1 MKNKFSKVFFVIVAL
16 LAVCLLAVACNPDE
30 QNPSDPVKYTVT
42 YVGGTGTTG
51 TAPTGGEYAESA
63 KFNLPDAGTLAKP
76 DHTFGGWSYG
86 GTTYATGA
94 EFTMPKNDVEFTAVW
109 VVKNQ
114 LVQYDKTFVAT
125 LVLDKDSN
133 NGFIEI
139 SNDVIGAQPTTVNF
153 TYTLSG
159 TALAITLANNG
170 GTFNGTLEN
179 NVITITITYNSKAYE
194 FKASDPTPTDA
205 PTVTFDANGGTGTAP
220 AAPTITK
227 TDNGYSFKI
236 PANTYTAP
244 AEKEFDK
251 WQIIVKGKDTQ
262 QPDYRPAN
270 QTYIAKA
277 GEEITIKA
285 IWKDIEVIPISGVT
299 YVGSCT
305 VPQKTIVGGMTGG
318 GQTYTKFVIDTESDP
333 KTVHYLYE
341 GISDLVASNY
351 VKVDTLPAA
360 QGETPTPCLEVK
372 LADEIAYYIVI
383 NLNNT
388 ITLYNTS
395 GDPLTNGTFTK
406 DTGPIDPQPTTY
418 TVTFNPNNGGDTWKV
433 TVNANGK
440 VEKPATDPTI
450 SGGKLFRYWTDTDGY
465 EYDFNSA
472 VNANITLYAK
482 YDYKASFNAGGAMG
496 TVPADIWVKG
506 GFLGSKFPNA
516 GNLTKDDA
524 VFDGWTD
531 GETKYSAG
539 ESIPQATATYTA
551 VWRTTFNVKFSAGN
565 GGQGTSPATIT
576 EQQPGAT
583 ITLPANP
590 YTVKSSYTGFSFSGW
605 LVDGNLKQ
613 PGETFAMPKKDLT
626 VIAQWT
632 AGTFNVTY
640 KPGDHGTGD
649 AVTIPTPAK
658 ANGIELSSVPTGF
671 TIENQ
676 YILYGWTVEGDDSGD
691 IYGGSDAKYPLGAD
705 VTFVAQYLHM
715 YGGEDNEGNIYI
727 QLDFDTN
734 TGFIMNYYTEV
745 ETALTISTDGE
756 NITITPDGGTAC
768 TGTFVNNQLNIVLT
782 VGGTDYA
789 FGTVTPVTPD
799 PGPDDPD
806 PSGYVSTN
814 LKDVTGQI
822 FTFADPTQAIYSTAT
837 KDYVGATIT
846 WHATF
851 GYNIKFIPDLSKP
864 TSGTSKIDL
873 QESDAI
879 TQEYEKTT
887 FTQFSTSQYKIK
899 FGFIM
904 DNGARKMVIESI
916 IIGEVEKLTNGPIT
930 LQLYTA

>member
-30 QNPSDPVKYTVT
+30 QNPPDPVKYTVT

-227 TDNGYSFKI
+227 IDNGYSFKI

-277 GEEITIKA
+277 GEEITLKA

-395 GDPLTNGTFTK
+395 GDLLTNGTFTK
-406 DTGPIDPQPTTY
+406 DTGSIDPQPTTY
-418 TVTFNPNNGGDTWKV
+418 TVTFDPNNGGDTWKV

-465 EYDFNSA
+465 EYDFDSTN
-472 VNANITLYAK
+472 VTANITLYAK
-482 YDYKASFNAGGAMG
+482 YDYKASFNAGGATG

-768 TGTFVNNQLNIVLT
+768 TGTFINNQLNIVLT

-789 FGTVTPVTPD
+789 FGTVTPDPD
-799 PGPDDPD
+799 PDDP
-806 PSGYVSTN
+806 SEFVSFVTEATKNSDFMGLGSNTTN
-814 LKDVTGQI
+814 MYFAESFENGGT
-822 FTFADPTQAIYSTAT
+822 TFVGLQFNYNSNLGVRVKAIY
-837 KDYVGATIT
+837 
-846 WHATF
+846 
-851 GYNIKFIPDLSKP
+851 L
-864 TSGTSKIDL
+864 
-873 QESDAI
+873 DADGV
-879 TQEYEKTT
+879 T
-887 FTQFSTSQYKIK
+887 
-899 FGFIM
+899 
-904 DNGARKMVIESI
+904 
-916 IIGEVEKLTNGPIT
+916 EKLPSSNLTIQQIDNNLLVYSNSTYDIRIGKKADGKYYVTSFKYKSATTPDT
-930 LQLYTA
+930 TERVLLTEKP